1 MSSSTMM
8 TMKPNANVV
17 PSRQDLIM
25 ESINEFFLNNKDYL
39 NQMLPILNQTAH
51 ISLRILDYF
60 VTNYA
65 KKKKIIYSHNDK
77 FFNVFL
83 NYKSQLKAY
92 SKKQF
97 DPFCRKMRKVSGKQ
111 IDESINFEYDTNKII
126 ETTVGQLNFFKW
138 AIENGVLAYI
148 VDHLTDIVEDMILSS
163 KEKKVE
169 PVELTMPSVPG
180 KKSKKKSMSGA
191 TTSAKN
197 IDDNNKKTTDAFA
210 KPQNAVTAT
219 KSITPTQKIKVVVSF
234 S

>member
-1 MSSSTMM
+1 MEMSMSTD
-8 TMKPNANVV
+8 TV

-25 ESINEFFLNNKDYL
+25 ESINDFFLQGNRDHL

-65 KKKKIIYSHNDK
+65 KKKKIIYLQSNK
-77 FFNVFL
+77 YFNVFL
-83 NYKSQLKAY
+83 NYKAQLKAY

-97 DPFCRKMRKVSGKQ
+97 DPFCRKMRKMQGKQ
-111 IDESINFEYDTNKII
+111 IDESIHFEYDTGKII

-163 KEKKVE
+163 KQKKTP
-169 PVELTMPSVPG
+169 PVVVNG
-180 KKSKKKSMSGA
+180 KTSSSPLKSKKSDVTNSPPE
-191 TTSAKN
+191 
-197 IDDNNKKTTDAFA
+197 KT
-210 KPQNAVTAT
+210 QSISAT
-219 KSITPTQKIKVVVSF
+219 KSITNGPLGTGSQKIKVVVSF

>member
-1 MSSSTMM
+1 MTSSIST
-8 TMKPNANVV
+8 VV
-17 PSRQDLIM
+17 PSRQDYIM
-25 ESINEFFLNNKDYL
+25 DSVNEFFIGNKDHL

-65 KKKKIIYSHNDK
+65 KKKKIIYLLNGEP
-77 FFNVFL
+77 FNVFL
-83 NYKSQLKAY
+83 NYKAQLKAY

-97 DPFCRKMRKVSGKQ
+97 DPFCRKMRKVDGKQ
-111 IDESINFEYDTNKII
+111 INESIEFEYDNSKSI

-163 KEKKVE
+163 KQKKTR
-169 PVELTMPSVPG
+169 P
-180 KKSKKKSMSGA
+180 SKKKS
-191 TTSAKN
+191 
-197 IDDNNKKTTDAFA
+197 NKKIKSSPNSKSPINT
-210 KPQNAVTAT
+210 VSAT
-219 KSITPTQKIKVVVSF
+219 KTITNKQKIKVVVSF

>member
-1 MSSSTMM
+1 M
-8 TMKPNANVV
+8 TDSVSV

-25 ESINEFFLNNKDYL
+25 ESVTDFFTDRNHL
-39 NQMLPILNQTAH
+39 NQMMPILNQTAH

-65 KKKKIIYSHNDK
+65 KKKKIIYLHNDR

-83 NYKSQLKAY
+83 NYKAQLKAY

-97 DPFCRKMRKVSGKQ
+97 DPFCRKLRKIEGKQ
-111 IDESINFEYDTNKII
+111 MNEAINFYFDNEKSI

-138 AIENGVLAYI
+138 AIQNGVLAYI

-163 KEKKVE
+163 KQKKTDDKPITKKTSKDSKQSKEDVS
-169 PVELTMPSVPG
+169 PVKTMPE
-180 KKSKKKSMSGA
+180 KSIS
-191 TTSAKN
+191 
-197 IDDNNKKTTDAFA
+197 
-210 KPQNAVTAT
+210 AT
-219 KSITPTQKIKVVVSF
+219 KTIHPNSQKIKVVVSF

>member
-1 MSSSTMM
+1 MSTTVL
-8 TMKPNANVV
+8 TMKPNVV

-25 ESINEFFLNNKDYL
+25 ESINEFFLDNNNKDYL

-65 KKKKIIYSHNDK
+65 KKKKIRYNHNNKLFD
-77 FFNVFL
+77 VFL

-97 DPFCRKMRKVSGKQ
+97 DPFCRKIRKVSGKQ
-111 IDESINFEYDTNKII
+111 IDESINFEYDTNKVI

-163 KEKKVE
+163 KQKKDE
-169 PVELTMPSVPG
+169 PELTVVDGNG
-180 KKSKKKSMSGA
+180 KKLKKKTGKKGSSAPTSCKSG
-191 TTSAKN
+191 SKN
-197 IDDNNKKTTDAFA
+197 EQTLA
-210 KPQNAVTAT
+210 KPQVSTTVTAT
-219 KSITPTQKIKVVVSF
+219 KVVTPTQKVKVIVSF
-234 S
+234 G

>member
-1 MSSSTMM
+1 MSDTIS
-8 TMKPNANVV
+8 V

-25 ESINEFFLNNKDYL
+25 ESVTDFFTDRNHLH
-39 NQMLPILNQTAH
+39 QMMPILNQTAH

-65 KKKKIIYSHNDK
+65 KKKKIIYQHNDR

-83 NYKSQLKAY
+83 NYKAQLKAY

-97 DPFCRKMRKVSGKQ
+97 DPFCRKIRKVNGKQ
-111 IDESINFEYDTNKII
+111 INEAINFFYDDEKSI

-138 AIENGVLAYI
+138 AIQNGVLAYI

-163 KEKKVE
+163 KQKK
-169 PVELTMPSVPG
+169 TDTNKSNSG
-180 KKSKKKSMSGA
+180 KKSKKMKDLSPVKTAPEKS
-191 TTSAKN
+191 
-197 IDDNNKKTTDAFA
+197 
-210 KPQNAVTAT
+210 VTAT
-219 KSITPTQKIKVVVSF
+219 KSVNPNNQKIKVIVSF

>member
-1 MSSSTMM
+1 MSDTIS
-8 TMKPNANVV
+8 V

-25 ESINEFFLNNKDYL
+25 ESVTDFFTERNHLH
-39 NQMLPILNQTAH
+39 QMMPILNQTAH

-65 KKKKIIYSHNDK
+65 KKKKIIYQHQDR

-83 NYKSQLKAY
+83 NYKAQLKAY

-97 DPFCRKMRKVSGKQ
+97 DPFCRKIRKVNGKQ
-111 IDESINFEYDTNKII
+111 INEAINFYYDDGKSI

-138 AIENGVLAYI
+138 AIQNGVLGYI

-163 KEKKVE
+163 KQKKTENKCNKTKKV
-169 PVELTMPSVPG
+169 
-180 KKSKKKSMSGA
+180 KD
-191 TTSAKN
+191 TSPR
-197 IDDNNKKTTDAFA
+197 KTL
-210 KPQNAVTAT
+210 PEQSITAT
-219 KSITPTQKIKVVVSF
+219 KTINPNNQKIKVIVDF